1 MCIYIYIYELCILY
15 KLYCIIY
22 ISYYITLYNYII
34 LYYNIY
40 IYIYYY
46 IILYIYIMSYYI
58 MLFYRISYY
67 IYITSHHITSHYITL
82 HYIITTD
89 SNRHIICCFACAYV
103 CWFCGPRHRPGPP
116 GHAAPRSANF
126 DWGHFWVISSGNL
139 TWQLKMAIYSK
150 FSH

>member
-22 ISYYITLYNYII
+22 IYHITSHYII

-40 IYIYYY
+40 IYIIISYCIYICIYIYYVILYHAILSY
-46 IILYIYIMSYYI
+46 IILYI
-58 MLFYRISYY
+58 LH
-67 IYITSHHITSHYITL
+67 HHITSHYITL

-103 CWFCGPRHRPGPP
+103 CWFCGPRHRPGPQDTLRRDLP
-116 GHAAPRSANF
+116 TLTGDISGWFPL
-126 DWGHFWVISSGNL
+126 VI
-139 TWQLKMAIYSK
+139 
-150 FSH
+150 